1 MMKKDNSSIYEDEN
15 ETGKMIPIS
24 SLPISTR
31 LRNGL
36 RRNGI
41 EYLQQ
46 VEKCT
51 EENIL
56 RIRNI
61 GRYSLQELINI
72 CEKYGVHIYSRN
84 DMKDERL
91 DPYLTP
97 SYYDILFENGIRT
110 KEDLINTDDEK
121 LAEIFGVNSAM
132 YKRLLQVKKC
142 NKNR

>member
-1 MMKKDNSSIYEDEN
+1 MTEKDNSSIYEDEN

-36 RRNGI
+36 RRNGV
-41 EYLQQ
+41 EYLQE
-46 VEKCT
+46 VENYT

-72 CEKYGVHIYSRN
+72 CEQYGVQIGSCA
-84 DMKDERL
+84 DMKE
-91 DPYLTP
+91 
-97 SYYDILFENGIRT
+97 
-110 KEDLINTDDEK
+110 
-121 LAEIFGVNSAM
+121 
-132 YKRLLQVKKC
+132 
-142 NKNR
+142 

>member
-1 MMKKDNSSIYEDEN
+1 MVDKNKT
-15 ETGKMIPIS
+15 ETMIPIS

-41 EYLQQ
+41 EYLQD

-51 EENIL
+51 KENIL

-61 GRYSLQELINI
+61 GRYSLQELKNI
-72 CEKYGVHIYSRN
+72 CEQHGVQIGSCV

-121 LAEIFGVNSAM
+121 LAEIFDVNSAM

-142 NKNR
+142 NKNK